1 MMYYMKMNNLSN
13 KKVILIKTD
22 GSITSL
28 YDRKKKLDLS
38 KFGNQKIERASDI
51 IWDEDNQKFKI
62 KMLLGELAGSFLCDD
77 FNNILFFEDYDSAV
91 SYEIEFINS
100 RFISNSNI

>member
-1 MMYYMKMNNLSN
+1 MNKTNLAT
-13 KKVILIKTD
+13 KRVILIDTD

-51 IWDEDNQKFKI
+51 LWDEDNQKFKI
-62 KMLLGELAGSFLCDD
+62 KMLAGALQGEYLCDAE
-77 FNNILFFEDYDSAV
+77 NNILYFNDYDLAV
-91 SYEIEFINS
+91 SYEIDFINS
-100 RFISNSNI
+100 RFLTNSNI